1 MNFLGK
7 IFHYS
12 KGWFISVHGRL
23 PTLCFSVSNEFCKR
37 KLKKHDK
44 ASLEIVFKWKQ
55 NSVQKIGPDPVF
67 EQAKIFLQISPLCW
81 DIFLILMCWG
91 VAKLIPS
98 NHLCEGPYSLS
109 LIEKRKTQTFARKW
123 RTYLKIENVFPLF
136 AITISELATQEVKS
150 E

>member
-44 ASLEIVFKWKQ
+44 TSIEIVFKLKQ
-55 NSVQKIGPDPVF
+55 NSIQKKRTGPCF
-67 EQAKIFLQISPLCW
+67 RKFFQQISPLCW

-123 RTYLKIENVFPLF
+123 RTYLEIQNVFPLF
-136 AITISELATQEVKS
+136 AITISELATRSQE
-150 E
+150 